1 MKITKKSFLV
11 TVCAIMMLFVVCFAM
26 APAAAAS
33 ADADAEE
40 QIVQSEGVQGEEVV
54 PYGWFTNLSISIN
67 GGNGKVWTTVRND
80 FTLFPA
86 VVTVVI
92 QLYVSDTYQEDY
104 HNMTIAAQD
113 EIADLDMGKS
123 ITVEAS
129 TNGKDLYWIG
139 RMRYDLDGR
148 GWDERTVG
156 PAHYSASGEYL
167 GVL

>member
-40 QIVQSEGVQGEEVV
+40 QIIKTEEVQEEVV